1 MLQRQTMSLI
11 LITILFLSSIL
22 ACSST
27 DKALKEIP
35 FGEVKLLFKKA
46 NELIKEGKYE
56 EARKFLERVRA
67 EDASQEFA
75 PLAQLRIGDTYFAEG
90 RYEEAQVEYETFLER
105 FAYHTYA
112 PYAQYRLGMTY
123 FKRIGSVDV
132 SYSMA
137 KQALSAFEE
146 LLRKYPRNPY
156 VEATERRI
164 RSCRDVLAEYE
175 LYVGKFYFKKGS
187 YRAAIRRFEGILRNY
202 PGSRPEAEA
211 LYYTGLSYREMGRY
225 EEAIEAFN
233 ALVQKFPHIEFSRK
247 AREIIAS
254 LNDKKP

>member
-1 MLQRQTMSLI
+1 MLRRDKKGQIFIVI
-11 LITILFLSSIL
+11 LVVSSIIF

-35 FGEVKLLFKKA
+35 FGKVDLLFEKA

-56 EARKFLERVRA
+56 DARKFLERVKA
-67 EDASQEFA
+67 EDASQEYA
-75 PLAQLRIGDTYFAEG
+75 PLAQLRIGDTYFAEE
-90 RYEEAQVEYETFLER
+90 RYEEARVEYEAFLDR
-105 FAYHTYA
+105 YAYHAYA

-123 FKRIGSVDV
+123 FRRIGSIDV

-156 VEATERRI
+156 VEVTEKRI
-164 RSCRDVLAEYE
+164 RSCRSVLAEYE

-187 YRAAIRRFEGILRNY
+187 YRAAIRRFEGILRDY

-211 LYYTGLSYREMGRY
+211 LYYIGLSYREMGEY
-225 EEAIEAFN
+225 KNSIEALN
-233 ALVQKFPHIEFSRK
+233 KLLEGFPHTEFSRK
-247 AREIIAS
+247 ARKIIAS
-254 LNDKKP
+254 LNREP